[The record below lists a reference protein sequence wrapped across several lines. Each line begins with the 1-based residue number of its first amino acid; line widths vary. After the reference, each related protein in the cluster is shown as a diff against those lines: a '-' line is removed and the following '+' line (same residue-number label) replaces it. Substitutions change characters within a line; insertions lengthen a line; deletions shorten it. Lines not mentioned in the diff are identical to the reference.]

1 MINFQGAKRIG
12 FRLDKLLGALAVI
25 SVFCLIFIMNHMAI
39 FDLDIWLHLKSGEL
53 ILQNRAVPLHDIF
66 SFTLPAQPWVD
77 HEPLFQL
84 LSYIIYN
91 FVHAEGLILF
101 SCYILFFA
109 FFILFLVARKKIKNY
124 FEIALLLFL
133 AMSATTSRFNIRP
146 DLISV
151 LFFALFLYLL
161 RFYPN
166 KKIIWLLIP
175 AQALWV
181 NFHGYFFLG
190 PLLILI
196 FRRSSRQGWLLFVAS
211 LAACLINPNGL
222 RGALY
227 PAFVLKEALT
237 GRANIF
243 FEYIQELRPTFGPHS
258 YSWNYFYWLVF
269 LCFALLLVNFR
280 KVKLADAVLAG
291 VFLIFALTQRNIMF
305 FVFVA
310 FTVIVI
316 YGAPI
321 LNSFEKRIKGREAW
335 RGAAYYLVRNAL
347 AVIFI
352 FWVWVRIDS
361 ISTGS
366 YYDFDSAKF
375 VSQHMGINE
384 KRYPKKAVE
393 FILDNNIQAN
403 IFNDFNSGAYLIGK
417 VYPRKKV
424 FIDGR
429 TEFYGPDFFKEY
441 MLAMKG
447 DLSSFKA
454 IEKKYDIGA
463 ALFTDTATD
472 FPVLAKALYT
482 DPQWRLVFFDEAAA
496 VFLKEG
502 DANKGLIDKYGI
514 NLNKY
519 SVRPADLGPL
529 GIRHIYPL
537 PYIKRA
543 KFLGLLREDAAAESE
558 AREALRIMPDCA
570 EAFHVLGRA
579 ALRKGMA
586 QDAFENLRKGALLMP
601 QNVEILTDLGE
612 SLIALKEYKPAERTL
627 LRVNKLNKK
636 YAPAYYQLS
645 CLYAATNR
653 AQEAQKFL
661 TEAKHYNSQDVELSQ
676 RIAQKEK
683 EPKR

>member
-1 MINFQGAKRIG
+1 MINFQDAKRIG

-25 SVFCLIFIMNHMAI
+25 SVFCLIFIMSHLAI

-53 ILQNRAVPLHDIF
+53 IWQNKAVPLHDIF

-84 LSYIIYN
+84 FSYLIYN
-91 FVHAEGLILF
+91 FAHAEGLILF
-101 SCYILFFA
+101 SCYALFFA

-133 AMSATTSRFNIRP
+133 AVSASSSRFNIRP
-146 DLISV
+146 DIFSV
-151 LFFALFLYLL
+151 LFFGFFLYLL
-161 RFYPN
+161 KFYPN

-175 AQALWV
+175 LQALWV

-196 FRRSSRQGWLLFVAS
+196 FRRSSRQGWLLFAAS

-227 PAFVLKEALT
+227 PAFVLKEALA

-243 FEYIQELRPTFGPHS
+243 FEYIQELRPTFGLHNF
-258 YSWNYFYWLVF
+258 SWNYFYWFVL
-269 LCFALLLVNFR
+269 LCFAVLALNF
-280 KVKLADAVLAG
+280 KKIKPADAVLTLAF
-291 VFLIFALTQRNIMF
+291 FLFALTQRNVMF
-305 FVFVA
+305 FVFAA

-316 YGAPI
+316 YGAPL
-321 LNSFEKRIKGREAW
+321 LNFLEKRLKGREAW
-335 RGAAYYLVRNAL
+335 RIAAYFLIRNVL
-347 AVIFI
+347 AVLFI
-352 FWVWVRIDS
+352 FWIWCRIDS
-361 ISTGS
+361 ISVGS
-366 YYDFDSAKF
+366 YYDFDSGKF
-375 VSQHMGINE
+375 MSQHIGINE

-417 VYPRKKV
+417 AYPRKRV

-429 TEFYGPDFFKEY
+429 TEFYGPEFFKEY
-441 MLAMKG
+441 MDAMKG
-447 DLSSFKA
+447 SAPTFKA
-454 IEKKYDIGA
+454 IEEKYNIGA
-463 ALFTDTATD
+463 AIFTGSSTD
-472 FPVLAKALYT
+472 FPALARVIYA
-482 DPQWRLVFFDEAAA
+482 DAQWRLVFFDESAA
-496 VFLKEG
+496 VFLKKEA
-502 DANKGLIDKYGI
+502 ANKDLIDKFGI
-514 NLNKY
+514 NFSKY
-519 SVRPADLGPL
+519 GALSADLKPL

-543 KFLGLLREDAAAESE
+543 KFLDLLREDAAAVSE

-570 EAFHVLGRA
+570 EAFHVLGRV
-579 ALRKGMA
+579 ALRKGLA

-601 QNVEILTDLGE
+601 KNAEILTDLGE
-612 SLIALKEYKPAERTL
+612 SLIALKEYKPAEQAL
-627 LRVNKLNKK
+627 LRANKLKK
-636 YAPAYYQLS
+636 KNASACYQLG

-653 AQEAQKFL
+653 AEEARRFL
-661 TEAKHYNSQDVELSQ
+661 AEAKLYNSQDVELSQ

-683 EPKR
+683 ELKK